1 MISSSQ
7 GEWIRSVLVQ
17 YEDSLTRY
25 AAHITGDIERA
36 RDVVQDTFLRL
47 CSQKRSWVGDHIAQW
62 LFTVCRNRALDVRE
76 KENRM
81 GSPFEVELEAQP
93 APQPALSTVLEQKEQ
108 LSRVLRVVATL
119 PPNQQEV
126 IRLKF
131 QNGLSYREIS
141 GVTNLSVSNVG
152 FLIHSGLKTVRQ
164 KINAWSQASPTPM
177 RRIK

>member
-81 GSPFEVELEAQP
+81 DSPFEVELEAQP
-93 APQPALSTVLEQKEQ
+93 APQPELSTVLEQNEQ

-119 PPNQQEV
+119 PSNQQEV

-131 QNGLSYREIS
+131 QNGSLTGTLILRGKLLNLGLLTFIS
-141 GVTNLSVSNVG
+141 LLLCTI
-152 FLIHSGLKTVRQ
+152 FLYLLAENIQIFARF
-164 KINAWSQASPTPM
+164 
-177 RRIK
+177 